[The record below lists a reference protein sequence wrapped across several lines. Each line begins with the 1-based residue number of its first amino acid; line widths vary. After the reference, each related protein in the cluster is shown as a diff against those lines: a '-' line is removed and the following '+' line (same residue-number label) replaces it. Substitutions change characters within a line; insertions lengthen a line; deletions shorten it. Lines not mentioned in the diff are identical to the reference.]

1 MGDAPSSWT
10 MVSLGAELY
19 PRMGMFIYVPRAHHD
34 TARMSQ
40 AGTLIVYK
48 QFKKLQELATD
59 SFVNPFYTKRQAR
72 VCAALM
78 NVPQRSTLLQQKE
91 FLASVVP

>member
-1 MGDAPSSWT
+1 
-10 MVSLGAELY
+10 
-19 PRMGMFIYVPRAHHD
+19 MGMFICVPRAHHD

-48 QFKKLQELATD
+48 QFKKLQELPTD
-59 SFVNPFYTKRQAR
+59 SFVNPFYTMRQAR

-78 NVPQRSTLLQQKE
+78 NVPQRSTLLQQMVFFWRPLFPLPMIMMTSKVHV
-91 FLASVVP
+91 AITH